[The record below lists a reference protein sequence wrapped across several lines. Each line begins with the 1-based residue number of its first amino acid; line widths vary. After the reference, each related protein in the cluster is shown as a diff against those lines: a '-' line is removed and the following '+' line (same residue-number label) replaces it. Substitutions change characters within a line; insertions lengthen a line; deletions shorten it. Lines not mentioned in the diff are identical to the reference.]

1 MTSSVALPAVIA
13 GLFGLLF
20 GSFGNVVIWRFPRGE
35 SLSHPGSHCPRCDAP
50 IAWYDNIPI
59 VSWLLLGGRCRAC
72 GAPISV
78 RYPVVE
84 LLSGVLWALP
94 VAVWGVTAQAGFAVV
109 FFYLLLLLTFIDI
122 DTQRLPNALVAIAG
136 AAGVAGALWAQFS
149 GEPTVPL
156 IGAGP
161 FESPIL
167 AALVGAVVSAGAALL
182 ISGAYWLIRR
192 AEGVGMGDIK
202 LLAAIGLFLGAY
214 GLMAFLI
221 ANLLGAVGSVIS
233 LSGSGSGMRTRI
245 PFGPYLAAATVII
258 ALVGE
263 PLLRWYLNLVGM

>member
-1 MTSSVALPAVIA
+1 MTSSLALPAAIA

-35 SLSHPGSHCPRCDAP
+35 SLSHPGSHCPRCNKP
-50 IAWYDNIPI
+50 IAWYDNVPI
-59 VSWLLLGGRCRAC
+59 VSWLLLRGRCRAC
-72 GAPISV
+72 GAPISA
-78 RYPVVE
+78 RYPLVE
-84 LLSGVLWALP
+84 LLSGVLWAVP
-94 VAVWGVTAQAGFAVV
+94 VLAWGVSAQAGFAVV

-136 AAGVAGALWAQFS
+136 LAGLAGVLWAQFS
-149 GEPTVPL
+149 GEPAVPL

-161 FESPIL
+161 FGSPIL
-167 AALVGAVVSAGAALL
+167 AALIGAVVSAGAALL
-182 ISGAYWLIRR
+182 ISGAYWLIRH

-202 LLAAIGLFLGAY
+202 LLAVIGLFLGAY

-233 LSGSGSGMRTRI
+233 LPGSGSGMRTRI
-245 PFGPYLAAATVII
+245 PFGPYLAAATII
-258 ALVGE
+258 TALAGE
-263 PLLRWYLNLVGM
+263 PLLGWYLGLVGM